1 MYINHQRPGPW
12 RGNGRYPQAPDQQ
25 SNVSIASAKT
35 TRNNSSTIPST
46 MHFLK
51 STTLLLAATLATLV
65 SAVPTPASNEPVRR
79 ACTTVTPTIAR
90 VSEAQP
96 VESYLPGFKI
106 SQGAGGTQ
114 RNDMFVEFSIP
125 AGSWGCSLSYSFP
138 AGYDVDVTGSPAPWV
153 DVYAVQGPLSRSP
166 HGVDI
171 SWGYCPEPLY
181 LVGSTRFESS
191 PTQTTTRVINSFGCA
206 DTMTYRL
213 RIGKFYNNAASVEF
227 AQTAAA
233 GLRMTYGC

>member
-1 MYINHQRPGPW
+1 MP
-12 RGNGRYPQAPDQQ
+12 
-25 SNVSIASAKT
+25 
-35 TRNNSSTIPST
+35 
-46 MHFLK
+46 FLK
-51 STTLLLAATLATLV
+51 SATLLLAATLATLV
-65 SAVPTPASNEPVRR
+65 SAAPTPASNELIRR

-90 VSEAQP
+90 VSEVQP

-106 SQGAGGTQ
+106 SQEAGGTK

-125 AGSWGCSLSYSFP
+125 AGSWGCSLSYTFP
-138 AGYDVDVTGSPAPWV
+138 AGYDVDVSSDPRV
-153 DVYAVQGPLSRSP
+153 EVYAVQGPLSRSP

-171 SWGYCPEPLY
+171 SWAYCPEPLY

-191 PTQTTTRVINSFGCA
+191 PTQTTTRVINSFACA
-206 DTMTYRL
+206 NTMTYRL
-213 RIGKFYNNAASVEF
+213 RIAKHYNNAASVEF